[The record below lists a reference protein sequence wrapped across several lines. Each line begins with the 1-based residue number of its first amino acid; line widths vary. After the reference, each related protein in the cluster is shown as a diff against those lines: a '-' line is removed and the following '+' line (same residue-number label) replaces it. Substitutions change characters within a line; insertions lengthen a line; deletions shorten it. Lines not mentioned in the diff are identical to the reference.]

1 MLYVSYGADSA
12 GGGGGDDDDGED
24 GEQAP
29 RGSRSYR
36 STCFRIS
43 LQISFGLRM
52 ASFGRSGTSAAA
64 SPPPPG
70 GGAALLHS
78 CCVAAGAPAG
88 AAAEG
93 VAEAKLLTVEPS
105 SDPRWSDRAPL
116 MPAGRQLC
124 GRNGLRLENT
134 CLWLGEAGA
143 RAPLPMMT
151 AADQTGH
158 PDAAAHH
165 GAGAESLC
173 EGYLS
178 KPPDLNRILPRTP
191 LNQGCRVPDPVCLE
205 VGDEL
210 AQGAAHAWRESGRC
224 RAVSERPRA
233 PTKVGVCRSSPLVV
247 RFRCFPRGNGGHH
260 PGSVVH
266 GEAGHCAD

>member
-1 MLYVSYGADSA
+1 MCVCRHCRRRRRRRRRHRPGVKFPE
-12 GGGGGDDDDGED
+12 GDDED
-24 GEQAP
+24 G
-29 RGSRSYR
+29 
-36 STCFRIS
+36 
-43 LQISFGLRM
+43 
-52 ASFGRSGTSAAA
+52 AAA
-64 SPPPPG
+64 
-70 GGAALLHS
+70 
-78 CCVAAGAPAG
+78 AGSEDDDEE
-88 AAAEG
+88 AAEG

-233 PTKVGVCRSSPLVV
+233 PTK
-247 RFRCFPRGNGGHH
+247 
-260 PGSVVH
+260 
-266 GEAGHCAD
+266 